1 MFLTAK
7 HQWVNLTIWSSSRCN
22 ITINLSFYT
31 GNVTRVYGTVM
42 QYAGSRSYT
51 SSYYL
56 QYSTD
61 GDNFHN
67 YTVAGQ
73 LTVFV
78 VAI

>member
-1 MFLTAK
+1 MYIA
-7 HQWVNLTIWSSSRCN
+7 WVCGIWIQYTCSPHYTTSYF
-22 ITINLSFYT
+22 TT
-31 GNVTRVYGTVM
+31 GNITRVYGTVM
-42 QYAGSRSYT
+42 QYGGSRYYYT

-73 LTVFV
+73 LTVNV

>member
-1 MFLTAK
+1 
-7 HQWVNLTIWSSSRCN
+7 
-22 ITINLSFYT
+22 
-31 GNVTRVYGTVM
+31 M
-42 QYAGSRSYT
+42 QYGGSRYYYT
-51 SSYYL
+51 SPYYL

-73 LTVFV
+73 LTVNV

>member
-1 MFLTAK
+1 M
-7 HQWVNLTIWSSSRCN
+7 
-22 ITINLSFYT
+22 SFYI

-42 QYAGSRSYT
+42 QYAGSYQYT

-67 YTVAGQ
+67 YTVGGQ
-73 LTVFV
+73 LTVNV